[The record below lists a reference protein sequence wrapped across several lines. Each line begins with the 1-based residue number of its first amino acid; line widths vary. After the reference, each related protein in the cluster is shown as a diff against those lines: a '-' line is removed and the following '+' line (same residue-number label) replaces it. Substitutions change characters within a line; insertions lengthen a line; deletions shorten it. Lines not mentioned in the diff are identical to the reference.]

1 MGKVKST
8 LDATCRWLLRRFE
21 STSPSSILVNSVDLI
36 QDSPNQQKLV
46 ELDVDSDAVF
56 STSGWCTI
64 AGITRTRKDIL
75 HMAVHTKDSVI
86 PMMHV

>member
-36 QDSPNQQKLV
+36 PDSPNQQKFV
-46 ELDVDSDAVF
+46 ELDVDSDTVF
-56 STSGWCTI
+56 STS
-64 AGITRTRKDIL
+64 
-75 HMAVHTKDSVI
+75 VNSS
-86 PMMHV
+86 